1 VRDYALAA
9 RSRSRWPVPDAVKHC
24 AVTIVLWNTRHD
36 CLAAEKLTLD
46 GMQGVI
52 YANDRVAHLRINDI
66 GSDAGKPRVEV
77 TVESLRAC

>member
-1 VRDYALAA
+1 
-9 RSRSRWPVPDAVKHC
+9 
-24 AVTIVLWNTRHD
+24 
-36 CLAAEKLTLD
+36 LAAEKLTLD